1 MAARIGD
8 RHRKFRDLGLE
19 NSVIQAQK
27 FRDPGPKIPWSMPRK
42 FFYSECESLFV
53 RVSVH
58 VCMYGVACCGAA
70 GSNGAYRELFGK
82 RLRARIAL
90 VNVQYLIPKNWGFSP
105 GAAHSESFDRD
116 LHRSNQIKKGKG
128 IRESFARNFHKIF
141 LIILI
146 KIQCTNAFSCYCI
159 QILALIYTL

>member
-1 MAARIGD
+1 MC
-8 RHRKFRDLGLE
+8 
-19 NSVIQAQK
+19 V
-27 FRDPGPKIPWSMPRK
+27 M
-42 FFYSECESLFV
+42 
-53 RVSVH
+53 
-58 VCMYGVACCGAA
+58 CMYGVACCGAA

-159 QILALIYTL
+159 QILAFIYTL

>member
-1 MAARIGD
+1 M
-8 RHRKFRDLGLE
+8 
-19 NSVIQAQK
+19 IQAQK
-27 FRDPGPKIPWSMPRK
+27 FRDPCPENSFIPS
-42 FFYSECESLFV
+42 V
-53 RVSVH
+53 RAYLYVYLYMC
-58 VCMYGVACCGAA
+58 VCMVLLVVVRRVVMVLTL
-70 GSNGAYRELFGK
+70 NFFGN

-159 QILALIYTL
+159 QILAFIYTL